1 MATVYTV
8 KEVVIPLALS
18 IFAKFIPDGDEIVWD
33 DDVCF
38 ETSTE
43 VLDKVLNNLLK
54 PAQQKSQ
61 QTYRKLQRILPRQGS
76 LQQKT
81 QQTQQKTQQSV
92 EPKPLRGQVCIR
104 FSHSAKTVPL
114 NVDGEDSI
122 DIVKQKIQHQEGI
135 PFDQQRLIFDGKQLE
150 DDRTL
155 ANYNIQMRSTLHLI
169 LRLRGGMYDE
179 TSGRRDLVSL
189 LQKTKIRRRSERL
202 AAVSAKKQKTAAGPA
217 ERKEEKPQKA
227 GWKPNMAALTEVWLG
242 IGEVLR
248 RMGYQDG
255 EKCKILA
262 DALYVSSQ
270 GHLRLQARKQSS
282 SCSSSSSSSSDRE

>member
-242 IGEVLR
+242 IGLNIIQYIGQSVCL
-248 RMGYQDG
+248 
-255 EKCKILA
+255 L
-262 DALYVSSQ
+262 SS
-270 GHLRLQARKQSS
+270 A
-282 SCSSSSSSSSDRE
+282 CAC